1 MNIMKAVGTT
11 VAGYETKKLFA
22 CYQAIKVDKRGTDC
36 GSKLYREL
44 YVTKENKSKLFKRY
58 YFNGNKLELL
68 EMETLNKLVG
78 QKIKIRSPLFCCAPP
93 GKICNK
99 CAGEIPYELGIEN
112 IGLTSS
118 SIGAGFLNL
127 LMKAFHDS
135 TIKTSTLNIDRL
147 ILE

>member
-1 MNIMKAVGTT
+1 
-11 VAGYETKKLFA
+11 
-22 CYQAIKVDKRGTDC
+22 
-36 GSKLYREL
+36 
-44 YVTKENKSKLFKRY
+44 
-58 YFNGNKLELL
+58 
-68 EMETLNKLVG
+68 METLNKLVG

-99 CAGEIPYELGIEN
+99 CAGEVPYELGIEN

-127 LMKAFHDS
+127 LLKSFHDS
-135 TIKTSTLNIDRL
+135 SVRTTTLDINRL